1 MSIEFAKLPW
11 IMQKFYL
18 TSQFPAMQY
27 TKLKSF
33 NDILVKV
40 HIA

>member
-18 TSQFPAMQY
+18 TSQFPAMQLY
-27 TKLKSF
+27 KIE